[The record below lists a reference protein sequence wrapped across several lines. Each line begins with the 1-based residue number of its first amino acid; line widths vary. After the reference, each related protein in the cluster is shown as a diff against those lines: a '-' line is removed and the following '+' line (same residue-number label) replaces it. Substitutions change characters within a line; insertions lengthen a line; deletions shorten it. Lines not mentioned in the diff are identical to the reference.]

1 MEIIDILKAV
11 TVDCKDNQR
20 EFTVRDRINVIE
32 SLLAHS
38 SYQPVGR
45 GKLCLIYAK
54 RLIANRPV
62 ILISSHIDC
71 VYDRLFCEEHEDG
84 TLLGTFDNSLT
95 NSCLLYDM
103 LADRLDDNVVI
114 AFTGD
119 EEEDSKGAYE
129 VMRMLRRQKT
139 QIAFCFV
146 LDVTEEGWQEKC
158 HYTIEN
164 DLGIDLE
171 TGYEIIRAAKD
182 WEQPYVFVH
191 DAEPDESWDYDE
203 EDIPCLTLC
212 CPIYGDMHSNKGC
225 LARKESLP
233 VYSEAIE
240 RLTKVVEGM
249 ITSPLP

>member
-1 MEIIDILKAV
+1 MEITDILRAV

-38 SYQPVGR
+38 SYQLVGR

-54 RLIANRPV
+54 RPIANRPV

-114 AFTGD
+114 ALTGD
-119 EEEDSKGAYE
+119 EEKDSKGAYE

-146 LDVTEEGWQEKC
+146 LDVTEEGWLEKC
-158 HYTIEN
+158 HYTLEN

-182 WEQPYVFVH
+182 WGQPYVFVH
-191 DAEPDESWDYDE
+191 DAEQDESWDYDE
-203 EDIPCLTLC
+203 EDIPSLSLC
-212 CPIYGDMHSNKGC
+212 CPIYGDMHSNQGC
-225 LARKESLP
+225 LARKESLT
-233 VYSEAIE
+233 VYSDAIVKF
-240 RLTKVVEGM
+240 TQTVKDT
-249 ITSPLP
+249 IPFPLP